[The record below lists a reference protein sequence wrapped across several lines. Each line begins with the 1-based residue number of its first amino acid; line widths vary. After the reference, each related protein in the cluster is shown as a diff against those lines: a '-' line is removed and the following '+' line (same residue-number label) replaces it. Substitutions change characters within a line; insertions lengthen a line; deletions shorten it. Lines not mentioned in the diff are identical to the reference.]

1 MKTHST
7 RFTTSQRQKGE
18 EQGSILFMT
27 IFVLLVLA
35 LVATGFMA
43 LLPTEMRS
51 ARHDRAVVQGSF
63 ATDAAVQYA
72 MNQLAQ
78 TGGNIAGI
86 PLGKNNNPAARV
98 AMGHGWSYEL
108 FDLQDL
114 GNQEVRV
121 TTRALANNREM
132 RRAVA
137 IIDNGAPPDQNPAVR
152 LPPRDPNNPGNAE
165 FHWPATVPIKG
176 NVLTSYLWRVNN
188 SGVDPL
194 VPPFDGTIYHVYSN
208 SSDSKGYHTNALVTE
223 SDYSRFY
230 TQGID
235 AIQPHPEEFRDVL
248 TSTEQRSVVLTEL
261 LGLDPDGGQNPDT
274 VLSSYGVG
282 THVPNNNGTMEGG
295 IYINRAGQGQGN
307 QPGNVAI
314 RFYLDSNGNSVMW
327 VGDSDASVGAGQSAG
342 GGGGKNGGG
351 GGGGSTTV
359 QGQEF
364 VFVTQDASGN
374 DLPPNQHQLIVRNV
388 ESTGVPELTL
398 GSHNGVNNVP
408 LHASSDPNVPATP
421 TGQISNTPTVVGTAQ
436 TFNGDFTDNT
446 PIYVNGGIGSIQG
459 VIKGNKTVGAATG
472 VVITGEVLKSD
483 VPRGVEATTASNDV
497 LGLIGG
503 LNTNSPNTGMAFNIQ
518 GPVPS
523 DDILN
528 MYFHVMMTPMT
539 NGQPTM
545 MFNNPQQNQNTN
557 PSAAGARI
565 NLFGSFHVGQQ
576 APGHANHLMNFIF
589 NNFAVVIVDENTP
602 LGFEID
608 ANTRYTPRLRSYL
621 EIPAGER
628 RLD

>member
-1 MKTHST
+1 MRNLSLARGK
-7 RFTTSQRQKGE
+7 K
-18 EQGSILFMT
+18 GSILFMT

-98 AMGHGWSYEL
+98 DMGQGWSFEL

-121 TTRALANNREM
+121 TTRALSNNKEM

-137 IIDNGAPPDQNPAVR
+137 IVDNGAPPDQNPAVR

-165 FHWPATVPIKG
+165 FLWPASVPIKG
-176 NVLTSYLWRVNN
+176 NVLTSYLWRVDNQ
-188 SGVDPL
+188 GIDPEI
-194 VPPFDGTIYHVYSN
+194 PPFDGTIYHVYSN
-208 SSDSKGYHTNALVTE
+208 SSDSKGYHTDALTTE
-223 SDYSRFY
+223 ADFSRFY

-235 AIQPHPEEFRDVL
+235 AVQPHPEEFRDQL

-261 LGLDPDGGQNPDT
+261 LGLDPDGGENPDT
-274 VLSSYGVG
+274 ALASFGVG
-282 THVPNNNGTMEGG
+282 THVPNTGGTMDGG

-314 RFYLDSNGNSVMW
+314 RFYLDAQGNSVMW
-327 VGDSDASVGAGQSAG
+327 VGDSSASVGAGQSASG
-342 GGGGKNGGG
+342 GT
-351 GGGGSTTV
+351 STY
-359 QGQEF
+359 QPQEF
-364 VFVTQDASGN
+364 IFVTQDASGN
-374 DLPPNQHQLIVRNV
+374 DLSPEQHQLIVRDV
-388 ESTGVPELTL
+388 QPDRVPQLAVGTHDGV
-398 GSHNGVNNVP
+398 SNVP
-408 LHASSDPNVPATP
+408 LHATNDPDLPATP
-421 TGQISNTPTVVGTAQ
+421 TGQITVNSTPIPIPGSQQ
-436 TFNGDFTDNT
+436 TFQADFSDNL
-446 PIYVNGGIGSIQG
+446 PIYINGGIGSIQG

-483 VPRGVEATTASNDV
+483 VPRGAEATTASNDV

-503 LNTNSPNTGMAFNIQ
+503 LNTNSPNTGMSFNIN
-518 GPVPS
+518 PSVIPS
-523 DDILN
+523 DDIIN
-528 MYFHVMMTPMT
+528 MYIHLMMTPMT

-545 MFNNPQQNQNTN
+545 MFNNPQQNQNQN
-557 PSAAGARI
+557 PSASGAVI

-576 APGHANHLMNFIF
+576 ASGHAAHLMNVITTI
-589 NNFAVVIVDENTP
+589 FAVVIVDENTP
-602 LGFEID
+602 LGFFID

-621 EIPAGER
+621 ELPSGEIPIEN
-628 RLD
+628 